1 MVARTDAEAL
11 VASSEAL
18 SSRTALAGIR
28 ERIAAW
34 LADRGDH
41 ATAQRIAGR
50 AFLIRVVSAG
60 IIFLSQVL
68 LARWMGRFEFGIYV
82 YAWAWVGF
90 LGMLSPLGLGSSA
103 QRFIPEYRTRGDLD
117 GLRGFLAGSRWLCV
131 GLGIVVGALV
141 LGAVLALGDRIS
153 AYYFFPFLV
162 VSLTLP
168 SFTLSM
174 VQDPTA
180 RCFNW
185 IDLALLPVFI
195 AHPLV
200 LIAVTGGFFLAGGAV
215 SADTTLV
222 TACVS
227 FWVVII
233 AQKFVL
239 DRRLA
244 REVPPGPRRYEP
256 FYWIKTALP
265 LAIVDS
271 FFILLTYV
279 DTLVLQV
286 FVGPADIAI
295 YYAATKT
302 LALVN
307 FIYFAVSAASA
318 HRFSEYHVAGE
329 HDKLAAFL
337 AQTIRWT
344 FWPSLALA
352 GAMLVLGKPILMLFG
367 PGFADGYHLIA
378 IMSVGLVARA
388 AVGPAERLLN
398 MIGQQKICAAIY
410 GTAFAVNLILCLALI
425 PHFGLTGAAIATA
438 SAVLTEST
446 LLFVVAKRRLG
457 LHVFI
462 WGGPSRG

>member
-1 MVARTDAEAL
+1 MEPEAPL
-11 VASSEAL
+11 ASSEAM
-18 SSRTALAGIR
+18 SSRSALAGLR
-28 ERIAAW
+28 GRLAAW
-34 LADRGDH
+34 LADRSDH
-41 ATAQRIAGR
+41 ATAQRVAGS
-50 AFLIRVVSAG
+50 AFLIRVMGAG
-60 IIFLSQVL
+60 ILFVSQVV

-90 LGMLSPLGLGSSA
+90 LGMLSALGVGSSA

-117 GLRGFLAGSRWLCV
+117 RLRGFLVGSRLLC
-131 GLGIVVGALV
+131 LGNGVAVGALV
-141 LGAVLALGDRIS
+141 LGTVLLLGHRIS
-153 AYYFFPFLV
+153 AYYFLPFVL

-168 SFTLSM
+168 AFTLSM
-174 VQDPTA
+174 LQDPVA

-185 IDLALLPVFI
+185 IELALLPLFI
-195 AHPLV
+195 AHPLIV
-200 LIAVTGGFFLAGGAV
+200 IAVTGGFFLTGGEV
-215 SADTTLV
+215 SADTTLA
-222 TACVS
+222 TAS
-227 FWVVII
+227 AAFWVVIVVQMI
-233 AQKFVL
+233 VL
-239 DRRLA
+239 GRRLS
-244 REVPPGPRRYEP
+244 REVPPGPRRYA
-256 FYWIKTALP
+256 FIDWLGTALP
-265 LAIVDS
+265 LALVDS

-279 DTLVLQV
+279 DTLVLQA
-286 FVGPADIAI
+286 FVGPGDVAV

-352 GAMLVLGKPILMLFG
+352 GLMLLLGRPILMLFG
-367 PGFADGYHLIA
+367 PGFADGYHLIV

-410 GTAFAVNLILCLALI
+410 GTAFAVNLSLCLLLI
-425 PHFGLTGAAIATA
+425 PHLGLTGAAIATA

-446 LLFVVAKRRLG
+446 LLFIVAKRRLG

-462 WGGPSRG
+462 WGAPSRG